1 MLLSHP
7 WLPPSLCATP
17 AFAAEPDWS
26 QVAQAL
32 GKSGGVQAG
41 GVYRVGFPR
50 TDLKVSLD
58 GVALRTGFAFGGWV
72 AFQPMG
78 GEAMVMGDLVLTQD
92 EVAPVMRKLEEGG
105 IEISA
110 LHNHLLRAEPMTLY
124 MHIQGHGDPVKL
136 AGAIHAG
143 LALSKTPFAPP
154 PGTSTPA
161 NIDMIGIDRI
171 MGYLGQDSGGIYQ
184 FGIPRAQPVTDQGM
198 ALPGAMGAAIAINFQ
213 PTGFDTA
220 AITGDFVLLGTEVN
234 PVIRALQ
241 ANGIEITALHS
252 HMLDE
257 QPRVFFMHFWAND
270 DARKLATGLRAA
282 LDKVDVKKGQARQ
295 LLYRT
300 VPGGGNEAL
309 RRYWRPWSACC
320 SAAPSW
326 AADPAPLV
334 LEAKIPLGAVSGR
347 IDHFAFDPDRQ
358 LLFVAELGNDSVGV
372 VDLKKRKVVHRIA
385 GLSEPQGIAYHAA
398 TSTLYVANAGDGSV
412 RLFQGPDF
420 APPAASSSATTPTTS
435 ASIRGATASSSAT
448 ARGPWR

>member
-1 MLLSHP
+1 MHP
-7 WLPPSLCATP
+7 IIRLVTP
-17 AFAAEPDWS
+17 LVAAVVLAAPTFAAEPDWN

-32 GKSGGVQAG
+32 GKSGNVQAG
-41 GVYRVGFPR
+41 SVYRVGFPR

-72 AFQPMG
+72 AFQPMDTQ
-78 GEAMVMGDLVLTQD
+78 AMVMGDLVLTQD

-171 MGYLGQDSGGIYQ
+171 MGYFGQDSGGIYQ
-184 FGIPRAQPVTDQGM
+184 FGIPRAQPITDQGM
-198 ALPGAMGAAIAINFQ
+198 ALPGPMGAAVAINFQ

-220 AITGDFVLLGTEVN
+220 AITGDFVLIASEVN
-234 PVIRALQ
+234 PVIKALQ

-282 LDKVDVKKGQARQ
+282 LDKMDVKK
-295 LLYRT
+295 
-300 VPGGGNEAL
+300 
-309 RRYWRPWSACC
+309 
-320 SAAPSW
+320 
-326 AADPAPLV
+326 D
-334 LEAKIPLGAVSGR
+334 
-347 IDHFAFDPDRQ
+347 
-358 LLFVAELGNDSVGV
+358 
-372 VDLKKRKVVHRIA
+372 
-385 GLSEPQGIAYHAA
+385 
-398 TSTLYVANAGDGSV
+398 
-412 RLFQGPDF
+412 
-420 APPAASSSATTPTTS
+420 AAS
-435 ASIRGATASSSAT
+435 
-448 ARGPWR
+448 AR

>member
-1 MLLSHP
+1 MHP
-7 WLPPSLCATP
+7 IIRLVIPLIAAVVLATP
-17 AFAAEPDWS
+17 TFAAEPDWTK
-26 QVAQAL
+26 VAQAL
-32 GKSGGVQAG
+32 GKSGAVQAG

-72 AFQPMG
+72 AFQPMDTQ
-78 GEAMVMGDLVLTQD
+78 AMVMGDLVLTQD

-136 AGAIHAG
+136 AGAIHDG

-171 MGYLGQDSGGIYQ
+171 MGYFGQDSGGIYQ
-184 FGIPRAQPVTDQGM
+184 FGIPRAQPSPTR
-198 ALPGAMGAAIAINFQ
+198 AWPCPAPMGAAIAINFQ

-220 AITGDFVLLGTEVN
+220 AITGDFVLLASEVN
-234 PVIRALQ
+234 PVIKALQ

-282 LDKVDVKKGQARQ
+282 LDKVDVKK
-295 LLYRT
+295 
-300 VPGGGNEAL
+300 
-309 RRYWRPWSACC
+309 
-320 SAAPSW
+320 
-326 AADPAPLV
+326 
-334 LEAKIPLGAVSGR
+334 
-347 IDHFAFDPDRQ
+347 
-358 LLFVAELGNDSVGV
+358 
-372 VDLKKRKVVHRIA
+372 
-385 GLSEPQGIAYHAA
+385 
-398 TSTLYVANAGDGSV
+398 
-412 RLFQGPDF
+412 
-420 APPAASSSATTPTTS
+420 
-435 ASIRGATASSSAT
+435 
-448 ARGPWR
+448 